1 MNLFE
6 RLLFR
11 RLCNEQGADGGVAN
25 TAATGAASTSQSEQ
39 QSTSTSTL
47 ADNQQTQQQTQEQ
60 QQQSQEQQTQEK
72 NPGDEQ
78 KKPGEQKDQKPEG
91 APEKYEFKAGKNGEL
106 DQEALKGFEPLA
118 RELNL
123 TNEQA
128 QKMVDLYGEKL
139 LPQIQ
144 KQQTEAWQKTT
155 EQWAADVKADKE
167 IGGDKLVS
175 SLSVAQRALDQFG
188 TPELKE
194 YLNATGLGN
203 HPELVKAFVKIGKSM
218 SEDGMVTGS
227 KTTTQSVAQ
236 RMYPNMNP

>member
-11 RLCNEQGADGGVAN
+11 RLCNEQGADGG
-25 TAATGAASTSQSEQ
+25 AAPASSAPAPGAEQSGQ
-39 QSTSTSTL
+39 QPAPVPSPL
-47 ADNQQTQQQTQEQ
+47 ADNQQSQQQTQE

-72 NPGDEQ
+72 KPGEEQ
-78 KKPGEQKDQKPEG
+78 KKPDEKKDQKPEG

-194 YLNATGLGN
+194 YLNSTGLGN